1 MQGAPIVNTGYASN
15 IGGVNVPGGVG
26 TGVGVGVGVGSLG
39 MGIGLD
45 GLDTTRFS
53 GSHAV
58 DNLWSTRREVGDE
71 DLVVHHHGQ
80 SGQGQGTG
88 LSFSTGGLPL
98 YDPSSTGKRG
108 DDEGMLHQPNT
119 EIRFG
124 YGSQWKK

>member
-15 IGGVNVPGGVG
+15 IGGINVPGGVAS
-26 TGVGVGVGVGSLG
+26 GVGVGIGSLG
-39 MGIGLD
+39 IGIGLD

-58 DNLWSTRREVGDE
+58 DNLWSTRRDEGDE
-71 DLVVHHHGQ
+71 DFVVTHHGQ
-80 SGQGQGTG
+80 SGTGQGTG
-88 LSFSTGGLPL
+88 LSFSTGGHSL
-98 YDPSSTGKRG
+98 YDPSAAGKRG
-108 DDEGMLHQPNT
+108 DDEGMSHQPST